1 MANTTNKTASIHIID
16 IPYPADRPYS
26 YLIPASLANSVEP
39 GVIVEVPFGKSNR
52 RMTGVVTAYPTQ
64 MPETECKPV
73 TQVFGDGPV
82 LSADLL
88 ELCRFLKEYT
98 LCTYGEAVR
107 AVLPSAAMSKIITYY
122 RVLTEEERTSEIPM
136 KTALSKI
143 GERGQRV
150 YMLAQKKGRFSRQTL
165 QNEVDFN
172 LTAVFADLV
181 KYGLI
186 ERCTELKNASAVKYR
201 RILSPSESLMLESK
215 LDDGYFDAVMAK
227 LSGANQKKILEAV
240 FREGDSVD
248 AVLYEKLGIP
258 LQSGRTSAATLEKKG
273 LITVQLEEEYR
284 NHFTRDSFDTAAVT
298 SGKTEKPTLSP
309 EQHRARD
316 AIVGLY
322 ESGKPA
328 GALLHGVT
336 GSGKT
341 NVIMAAID
349 RVLEDGRGVIMLV
362 PEIALTP
369 QTVGIFMNRYGDEI
383 AVIHSAISAGEKY
396 DAWRRVRDGQVKVV
410 IGTRS
415 AIFAP
420 FENLGMIVI
429 DEEHEYTYKS
439 DTDPKYHA
447 HDIARKR
454 CADHNAVMVLS
465 SATPS
470 VTSYYKAKTGG
481 YTLIELKERYGNAQL
496 PEVKIYDM
504 RGETSM
510 GNLSPV
516 GGLLSMRLHEDR
528 DAGNQSILFLNRR
541 GYNNYVSCRT
551 CGKSLKCPNCSVT
564 LTYHSTG
571 RVAVSKD
578 DETYEAQ
585 RREKGYL
592 TCHMCGYRT
601 RVPETCPQPDCGS
614 AHFLFMGCGTQKAED
629 DIADQFPD
637 LRVLRMDLDTT
648 QAKFS
653 HEEIL
658 SKFRAGEADVLLGT
672 QMVTKGHDFPKV
684 ATVGVLNADGS
695 LMLDDYRAAERTF
708 AMLTQVIGRAGR
720 GDIPGCA
727 VIQTYNPDNE
737 VLLMAAN
744 QDYSRF
750 YEGEIRLRE
759 TFCFP
764 PFCDIAVITLSCTD
778 EQYLNMV
785 CVRMRER
792 IIERTEGA
800 FGDVPLMLY
809 GPFEAPVYRVQ
820 NTFRMRLVMKCR
832 LNRRTREMLSE
843 LLVEFSKF
851 TPGSGG
857 KPRNF
862 SKSSQKITVSVD
874 LNPTTV

>member
-1 MANTTNKTASIHIID
+1 MPSAAQIHIID
-16 IPYPADRPYS
+16 IPYPADRAYS
-26 YLIPASLANSVEP
+26 YLVPLSMENSVEP

-52 RMTGVVTAYPTQ
+52 RMTGVVTAYPAELPGQ
-64 MPETECKPV
+64 DCKPV
-73 TQVFGDGPV
+73 TQVFGDGPM
-82 LSADLL
+82 LSPDLL

-122 RVLTEEERTSEIPM
+122 RVLSEEERTSEVPL
-136 KTALSKI
+136 KSALSRI

-150 YMLAQKKGRFSRQTL
+150 YTLAKTRGRFSRQTL

-172 LTAVFADLV
+172 LNSVFSELV

-186 ERCTELKNASAVKYR
+186 ERCEEVKNASAVKYR
-201 RILSPSESLMLESK
+201 RIIAPSESLVLESR
-215 LDDGYFDAVMAK
+215 LDENYFSSV
-227 LSGANQKKILEAV
+227 LSALTGANQKKILEEV
-240 FREGDSVD
+240 FRSGACVDS
-248 AVLYEKLGIP
+248 VLYEKLGIP
-258 LQSGRTSAATLEKKG
+258 LQSGRTSAQTLEKRG
-273 LITVQLEEEYR
+273 LIAVTNEEEYR
-284 NHFTRDSFDTAAVT
+284 NHFTRDSFRAASVV
-298 SGKTEKPTLSP
+298 SGKNGPVTLSP
-309 EQHRARD
+309 EQQRARD
-316 AIVGLY
+316 AVVALY

-369 QTVGIFMNRYGDEI
+369 QTVGIFMNRYGESI
-383 AVIHSAISAGEKY
+383 AVIHSALSAGEKF
-396 DAWRRVRDGQVKVV
+396 DAWRRVRDGKVKVV

-420 FENLGMIVI
+420 FENIGMIII

-439 DTDPKYHA
+439 DTDPKYQA

-454 CADHNAVMVLS
+454 CADHNAVMLLS

-481 YTLIELKERYGNAQL
+481 YTLVELKERYGNAVL

-504 RGETSM
+504 RGETAM

-516 GGLLSMRLHEDR
+516 GGLLAMRLHEDR

-541 GYNNYVSCRT
+541 GYNNYVSCRK

-571 RVAVSKD
+571 RVAAAKD

-601 RVPETCPQPDCGS
+601 KVPEKCPQSDCGS
-614 AHFLFMGCGTQKAED
+614 EHFLFMGCGTQKAED

-672 QMVTKGHDFPKV
+672 QMVTKGHDFPRV

-695 LMLDDYRAAERTF
+695 LMLDDYRASERTF

-737 VLLMAAN
+737 VLLMAAR
-744 QDYSRF
+744 QDYPSF
-750 YEGEIRLRE
+750 FDGEIRLRKA
-759 TFCFP
+759 FCFP
-764 PFCDIAVITLSCTD
+764 PFCDIAVITLTCAD
-778 EQYLNMV
+778 EQYLNMA

-792 IIERTEGA
+792 IIERTEGS
-800 FGDVPLMLY
+800 FGDVPLVLY

-820 NTFRMRLVMKCR
+820 NTYRMRLVLKCR
-832 LNRRTREMLSE
+832 LNKRTREMLSE
-843 LLVEFSKF
+843 LLCEFSKF

-857 KPRNF
+857 KERNF
-862 SKSSQKITVSVD
+862 SKSSHKISVSVD

>member
-1 MANTTNKTASIHIID
+1 MASAAQIYIID
-16 IPYPADRPYS
+16 IPYPADRAYS
-26 YLIPASLANSVEP
+26 YLVPAPLENSVEP

-52 RMTGVVTAYPTQ
+52 RMTGVVTAYPTELPDQ
-64 MPETECKPV
+64 DCKPI
-73 TQVFGDGPV
+73 TQVFGDGPM
-82 LSADLL
+82 LSQDLL

-98 LCTYGEAVR
+98 LCTFGEAVR

-122 RVLTEEERTSEIPM
+122 RVLSEEERTSGISVR
-136 KTALSKI
+136 TALASI

-150 YMLAQKKGRFSRQTL
+150 YMLAEKKDKFSRQSL

-172 LTAVFADLV
+172 LNSVFSDLV
-181 KYGLI
+181 KYNLI
-186 ERCTELKNASAVKYR
+186 ERCEEVKNASAVKYR
-201 RILSPSESLMLESK
+201 RMIAPSESLMLESR
-215 LDDGYFDAVMAK
+215 LDEGYFDSVLAK
-227 LSGANQKKILEAV
+227 LTGTNQKKILETV
-240 FREGDSVD
+240 YLEGASVES
-248 AVLYEKLGIP
+248 ALYEKLGIP
-258 LQSGRTSAATLEKKG
+258 LQSGKNSAATLEKRG
-273 LITVQLEEEYR
+273 LITLEREEEYR
-284 NHFTRDSFDTAAVT
+284 NHFTRESFNTAAVT
-298 SGKTEKPTLSP
+298 SGNTVIPTLSD
-309 EQHRARD
+309 EQQRARD
-316 AIVGLY
+316 VIISLY

-369 QTVGIFMNRYGDEI
+369 QTVGVFMNRYGESI
-383 AVIHSAISAGEKY
+383 AVIHSALSAGEKF
-396 DAWRRVRDGQVKVV
+396 DAWRRVRDGHVKVV

-420 FENLGMIVI
+420 FGNIGMIII

-439 DTDPKYHA
+439 DTDPKYHT

-470 VTSYYKAKTGG
+470 VTSYYKAKNGG
-481 YTLIELKERYGNAQL
+481 YTLVELKERYGNAVL

-504 RGETSM
+504 RGETAM

-516 GGLLSMRLHEDR
+516 GGLLAMRLHEDR

-541 GYNNYVSCRT
+541 GYNNYVSCRK

-571 RVAVSKD
+571 RVAAAKD

-601 RVPETCPQPDCGS
+601 KVPEKCPQPDCGS
-614 AHFLFMGCGTQKAED
+614 EHFLFMGCGTQKAED

-658 SKFRAGEADVLLGT
+658 SKFRTGEADVLLGT
-672 QMVTKGHDFPKV
+672 QMVTKGHDFPRV

-695 LMLDDYRAAERTF
+695 LMLDDYRASERTF

-727 VIQTYNPDNE
+727 IIQTYNPDNE
-737 VLLMAAN
+737 VLMMAAN

-750 YEGEIRLRE
+750 YEGEIRLRKS
-759 TFCFP
+759 FCFP
-764 PFCDIAVITLSCTD
+764 PFCDIAVITLSCAD
-778 EQYLNMV
+778 EQYLNMAA
-785 CVRMRER
+785 VRMRER
-792 IIERTEGA
+792 IIERTEGS
-800 FGDVPLMLY
+800 FGDVPLVLY

-843 LLVEFSKF
+843 LLCEFSKF

-857 KPRNF
+857 KARNF
-862 SKSSQKITVSVD
+862 SKSSRKIIVSVD

>member
-1 MANTTNKTASIHIID
+1 MASAAQIHIID
-16 IPYPADRPYS
+16 IPYPADRAYS
-26 YLIPASLANSVEP
+26 YLVPTSMESSVEP

-52 RMTGVVTAYPTQ
+52 RMTGVVTAYPTELPGQ
-64 MPETECKPV
+64 DCKPV
-73 TQVFGDGPV
+73 TQVFGDGPM
-82 LSADLL
+82 LSPDLL

-122 RVLTEEERTSEIPM
+122 RVLSEEERPSDISVQ
-136 KTALSKI
+136 TALLRI

-150 YMLAQKKGRFSRQTL
+150 YMLAKNREKFSRQSL

-172 LTAVFADLV
+172 LNSVFSDMV
-181 KYGLI
+181 KYSLI
-186 ERCTELKNASAVKYR
+186 ERCEELKNASAVKYR
-201 RILSPSESLMLESK
+201 RIIVPSESLMLESR
-215 LDDGYFDAVMAK
+215 LDEGYFDSVLAK
-227 LSGANQKKILEAV
+227 LTGTNQKKILEAV
-240 FREGDSVD
+240 FREGACVES
-248 AVLYEKLGIP
+248 ALYEKLGIP
-258 LQSGRTSAATLEKKG
+258 QQSGKASAATLEKRG
-273 LITVQLEEEYR
+273 LITVEREEEYR
-284 NHFTRDSFDTAAVT
+284 NHFTRDSFNTAAVT
-298 SGKTEKPTLSP
+298 SGKTVIPTLSD
-309 EQHRARD
+309 EQQRARD
-316 AIVGLY
+316 AIVELY

-349 RVLEDGRGVIMLV
+349 RVLEDDRGVIMLV

-369 QTVGIFMNRYGDEI
+369 QTVGVFMNRYGESI
-383 AVIHSAISAGEKY
+383 AVIHSALSAGEKF

-420 FENLGMIVI
+420 FEDIGMIII

-481 YTLIELKERYGNAQL
+481 YTLIELKERYGNAVL

-504 RGETSM
+504 RGETAM

-516 GGLLSMRLHEDR
+516 GGLLAMRLHEDR

-541 GYNNYVSCRT
+541 GYNNYVSCRK

-571 RVAVSKD
+571 RVAVAKD

-601 RVPETCPQPDCGS
+601 KVPEKCPQPDCGS
-614 AHFLFMGCGTQKAED
+614 EHFLFMGCGTQKAED

-672 QMVTKGHDFPKV
+672 QMVTKGHDFPRV

-695 LMLDDYRAAERTF
+695 LMLDDYRASERTF

-727 VIQTYNPDNE
+727 IIQTYNPENE
-737 VLLMAAN
+737 VLMMAAQ
-744 QDYSRF
+744 QDYPRF
-750 YEGEIRLRE
+750 YEGEIRLRKG
-759 TFCFP
+759 FCGP
-764 PFCDIAVITLSCTD
+764 GLGDMPGVTLSSAD
-778 EQYLNMV
+778 GQ
-785 CVRMRER
+785 
-792 IIERTEGA
+792 
-800 FGDVPLMLY
+800 
-809 GPFEAPVYRVQ
+809 
-820 NTFRMRLVMKCR
+820 
-832 LNRRTREMLSE
+832 
-843 LLVEFSKF
+843 
-851 TPGSGG
+851 
-857 KPRNF
+857 
-862 SKSSQKITVSVD
+862 
-874 LNPTTV
+874 